1 MQDFND
7 IQELWKQSETQV
19 SVPKIDYQ
27 KIRSNK
33 RNILNKLIF
42 GGVLLTLTGIFI
54 LVLMGFL
61 DENIRTTLVMASMI
75 TVTLICLLQAQLQF
89 LTARKINQID
99 ETQTPEK
106 LLQQWQNF
114 REFQKKQRHWNLPLY
129 YLLLGTALGFY
140 MFEILKT
147 ATLTMKLI
155 AFVATYA
162 WMFFAY
168 FYLGK
173 KELKKQ
179 DAKMDGII
187 AELKGLEEQFK

>member
-1 MQDFND
+1 
-7 IQELWKQSETQV
+7 
-19 SVPKIDYQ
+19 
-27 KIRSNK
+27 
-33 RNILNKLIF
+33 
-42 GGVLLTLTGIFI
+42 
-54 LVLMGFL
+54 MGFL

-187 AELKGLEEQFK
+187 AELKGLEEQFKYCLLYTSRCV